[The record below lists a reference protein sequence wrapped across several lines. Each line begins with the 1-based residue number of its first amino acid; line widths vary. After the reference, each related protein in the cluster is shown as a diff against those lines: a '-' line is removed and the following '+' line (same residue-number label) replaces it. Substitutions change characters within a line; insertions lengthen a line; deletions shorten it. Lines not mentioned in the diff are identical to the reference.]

1 MLKHFNKLNTSL
13 KSVHQY
19 PTVDSQRSRF
29 EKRGWNSVDV
39 WDLWEAW
46 NSEVFLNSSERAA
59 LDDVEPFDEWEE
71 FILFARHYIV
81 LHATSY
87 HRSEKGAGQQML
99 ASPPGKHVEANMV
112 ANKSLGAPKRRF
124 GSPLLASSPEGAR
137 YLVHTLGMGINA
149 RLDSCDIYS
158 IQESNVSF
166 EMSPIGPSAR
176 ICHTTTDL
184 GQGDFLLVG
193 GRASPSK
200 AFSDC
205 WVLKK
210 SSSSWEK
217 TFDLPVPLFRHST
230 VHLPGSSL
238 ALVLGG
244 KTGPSEISSDYFI
257 FHPVRGW
264 LKCAVSG
271 VSPNSTF
278 GAFAVASTNIGSKHG
293 HFEGLLA
300 GGIDG
305 EGKIN
310 NQAYFW
316 TVDVTTQEVCLFCSA
331 VYYCHCAK
339 HDYTDRNVAKHSF

>member
-13 KSVHQY
+13 KSVDQY

-29 EKRGWNSVDV
+29 EKRGWNSVNV

-46 NSEVFLNSSERAA
+46 NSEVFLTSAERAA

-87 HRSEKGAGQQML
+87 RRSDKAEEHNTR
-99 ASPPGKHVEANMV
+99 ASPPATHVQAQM
-112 ANKSLGAPKRRF
+112 ATARSLGAPKRRF
-124 GSPLLASSPEGAR
+124 GAPFITSSPEGGQ
-137 YLVHTLGMGINA
+137 YLVHTLGMGVKS

-158 IQESNVSF
+158 IQESSLHL
-166 EMSPIGPSAR
+166 EMSPTGPSAR
-176 ICHTTTDL
+176 LCHTTTDL
-184 GQGDFLLVG
+184 GKCGLLLVG

-200 AFSDC
+200 AFNDC

-210 SSSSWEK
+210 DSNNWER

-238 ALVLGG
+238 ALVFGG
-244 KTGPSEISSDYFI
+244 KTGPSSISSNYFV
-257 FHPVRGW
+257 FHPVKGW

-271 VSPNSTF
+271 VTPKATF
-278 GAFAVASTNIGSKHG
+278 GAFALTSASPSIKCG
-293 HFEGLLA
+293 HFEGLWA
-300 GGIDG
+300 GGIGDD
-305 EGKIN
+305 GKIN

-316 TVDVTTQEVCLFCSA
+316 TVDVTADEVCSPFTL
-331 VYYCHCAK
+331 
-339 HDYTDRNVAKHSF
+339 